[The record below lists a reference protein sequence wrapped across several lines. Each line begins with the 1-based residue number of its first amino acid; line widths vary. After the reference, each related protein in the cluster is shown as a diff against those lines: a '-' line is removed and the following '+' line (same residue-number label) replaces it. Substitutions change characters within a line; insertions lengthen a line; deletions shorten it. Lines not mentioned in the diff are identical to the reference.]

1 MTTSLVLPTD
11 NAVID
16 YSIIS
21 QMIAVINSQ
30 QQQIDTYLKTIS
42 TVDPS
47 TGKTTTSAQKT
58 VGNHVAPADAT
69 GKLFTVSYSSMG
81 LSTVNSIVGI
91 PYTGGSTTTSCWIFS
106 IKSGTEIQFKT
117 SAPAKYLY
125 YIAVGS

>member
-42 TVDPS
+42 TTDPS
-47 TGKTTTSAQKT
+47 TGQTITSAQKI
-58 VGNHVAPADAT
+58 VGSYVPADTT
-69 GKLFTVSYSSMG
+69 GKLFTVSWSSIG
-81 LSTVNSIVGI
+81 LSKATSIVGI
-91 PYTGGSTTTSCWIFS
+91 PYNSGSTTTISCWLS
-106 IKSGTEIQFKT
+106 SMNSTQAQFRT
-117 SAPAKYLY
+117 SAKATNLY
-125 YIAVGS
+125 FIAVGS